1 MKRLI
6 KASSDGK
13 VTVKKKPSK
22 FKYLAYGNVDK
33 FLKDMFNVN
42 YSDYKNKSPMISTP
56 YGDLEYVI
64 YTMINHDDQLVV
76 NIYLSERQNMV
87 KLVDDIDKK
96 KYNVTYTDPK
106 YGQVN
111 VKFDKIFAYDV
122 YNIEDMIKATLIN
135 LGLTHPDV
143 SYCTNAPIT
152 TDILISVVSDMPADE
167 WDDIVLKVCQVLEN
181 KVPDACK
188 IEYETHISSSQ
199 HCFAHIYLKF

>member
-1 MKRLI
+1 MKRMI

-56 YGDLEYVI
+56 YGDLEYEI

-76 NIYLSERQNMV
+76 KIYLSERQNMV
-87 KLVDDIDKK
+87 KLVDDLDKK
-96 KYNVTYTDPK
+96 KYTVTYTDPK

-111 VKFDKIFAYDV
+111 VKFDKLFAYDIDE
-122 YNIEDMIKATLIN
+122 IEDIIKATLID
-135 LGLTHPDV
+135 LGVTHPEV

-152 TDILISVVSDMPADE
+152 TDILISSVNMSANE
-167 WDDIVLKVCQVLEN
+167 WDDIVLNVCQVLEN
-181 KVPDACK
+181 EVPDACK
-188 IEYETHISSSQ
+188 IEYETHINDK